1 MAAPDYP
8 HRSRF
13 DAVATPDNLA
23 LMPDAIVI
31 GAGPNG
37 LVAANVLAD
46 AGWGVLVLEAN
57 DEVGGAV
64 RSGELVEAGFTSD
77 LFSAF
82 YPLAV
87 ASRAVTGLRLEEHGL
102 RWRRSALAFA
112 HPTPGGGHAAVATG
126 DVDATA
132 ASCEAYAAGDGDA
145 WRAVYGRWERV
156 GDGLLDALL
165 TPFPPLR
172 AAARLAVRL
181 GPSGVL
187 PFLRFGLLPVRRAG
201 EEEFAGA
208 GGPLLLAGN
217 TLHADFM
224 PESTGGALFGW
235 LLTCLAQQVGF
246 PVPEGGAGQL
256 SRAMARRLEARGGRI
271 ERGTSV
277 ERVVIRGRRAAAV
290 RTADELP
297 AGRAVLA
304 DVSAPRLFLDLVG
317 EEHLP
322 AGLLAGLRRF
332 EWDSGTVKVD
342 WTLDGPIPWEA
353 EPVGEAGTVHVGRD
367 MDELSRHGLA
377 LAIGELPERPFLV
390 LGQYRAIDP
399 SRAPEGKEV
408 AWAYTHVPQRV
419 RNDAAGEGLTGAWD
433 EQESARFA
441 DRMEAQ
447 VERFAPGFRDRIR
460 ARHVFDPPKLQTADA
475 NLAGGALN
483 GGTAQL
489 HQQLV
494 FRPTS
499 GLGRPETPIGGLY
512 LASASAHPGGGVHG
526 ACGANAARAAM
537 AAAPGLRRALAA
549 RLAR

>member
-1 MAAPDYP
+1 
-8 HRSRF
+8 
-13 DAVATPDNLA
+13 
-23 LMPDAIVI
+23 MPDAIVI

-37 LVAANVLAD
+37 LVAANHLAD
-46 AGWGVLVLEAN
+46 AGWDVLVLEAN

-64 RSGELVEAGFTSD
+64 RSGELVEPGFTSD

-87 ASRAVTGLRLEEHGL
+87 ASPAIRALRLEEHGL

-112 HPTPGGGHAAVATG
+112 HPTPGGAHAAVATD

-132 ASCEAYAAGDGDA
+132 ATCEAYGVGDGDA
-145 WRAVYGRWERV
+145 WRALYGRWEDV
-156 GDGLLDALL
+156 GDRLLGALL
-165 TPFPPLR
+165 TPFPPVR
-172 AAARLAVRL
+172 AAARLAARL

-187 PFLRFGLLPVRRAG
+187 PFLRFGVLPVRRAG

-217 TLHADFM
+217 ALHADFL
-224 PESTGGALFGW
+224 PESTGSALFGW
-235 LLTCLAQQVGF
+235 LLASLAQQVGY

-256 SRAMARRLEARGGRI
+256 SAAMARRLEARGGRI
-271 ERGTSV
+271 ECGVRV
-277 ERVVIRGRRAAAV
+277 ARVVVRRGRAVAV
-290 RTADELP
+290 RTADGRELP
-297 AGRAVLA
+297 VGRAVLA
-304 DVSAPRLFLDLVG
+304 DVAAPTLFLELVG

-332 EWDSGTVKVD
+332 DWDSGTVKVD
-342 WTLDGPIPWEA
+342 WTLDAPIPWEA

-367 MDELSRHGLA
+367 MDELSRYALS
-377 LAIGELPERPFLV
+377 LAIGEVPERPFLV
-390 LGQYRAIDP
+390 LGQYSTIDP
-399 SRAPEGKEV
+399 TRAPEGKEV

-419 RNDAAGEGLTGAWD
+419 RGDAAGEGLTGAWD
-433 EQESARFA
+433 ERESDRFA
-441 DRMEAQ
+441 DRVEAQ

-460 ARHVFDPPKLQTADA
+460 ARHVFDPPKLQGADA
-475 NLAGGALN
+475 NLVGGALN
-483 GGTAQL
+483 GGTAQV

-494 FRPTS
+494 LRPAA

-526 ACGANAARAAM
+526 ACGANAARAAL
-537 AAAPGLRRALAA
+537 APAPGLRRALAA

>member
-1 MAAPDYP
+1 
-8 HRSRF
+8 
-13 DAVATPDNLA
+13 
-23 LMPDAIVI
+23 MPDAIVI

-37 LVAANVLAD
+37 LVAANHLVD
-46 AGWGVLVLEAN
+46 AGWDVLVLEAN

-64 RSGELVEAGFTSD
+64 RSGELVEPGFTSD

-87 ASRAVTGLRLEEHGL
+87 ASPAIRALRLEEHGL
-102 RWRRSALAFA
+102 RWCRSALACA
-112 HPTPGGGHAAVATG
+112 HPTPGGAYAAVATD

-132 ASCEAYAAGDGDA
+132 ATCETYAAGDGDA
-145 WRAVYGRWERV
+145 WRALYGRWEEV
-156 GDGLLDALL
+156 GDRLLGALL

-172 AAARLAVRL
+172 AAARLAAKL

-187 PFLRFGLLPVRRAG
+187 PFLRFGVLPVRRAG

-217 TLHADFM
+217 ALHADFL
-224 PESTGGALFGW
+224 PESTGSALFGW
-235 LLTCLAQQVGF
+235 LLASLAQQVGF

-256 SRAMARRLEARGGRI
+256 SGAMARRLEARGGRI
-271 ERGTSV
+271 ERGARV
-277 ERVVIRGRRAAAV
+277 ERVVVRRGHAVAV
-290 RTADELP
+290 RTSDGRELP

-304 DVSAPRLFLDLVG
+304 DVAAPALFLELVG

-353 EPVGEAGTVHVGRD
+353 APVGEAGTVHVGRD
-367 MDELSRHGLA
+367 MDELSRHALS
-377 LAIGELPERPFLV
+377 LAIGEVPERPFLV
-390 LGQYRAIDP
+390 LGQYHAIDP
-399 SRAPEGKEV
+399 TRAPEGKEV

-419 RNDAAGEGLTGAWD
+419 RGDAAEEGLTGAWD
-433 EQESARFA
+433 ERESTVFA
-441 DRMEAQ
+441 DRIEAQ

-460 ARHVFDPPKLQTADA
+460 ARHVFDPPKLQAADA
-475 NLAGGALN
+475 NLVSGALN
-483 GGTAQL
+483 GGTAQI

-494 FRPTS
+494 FRPAS

-526 ACGANAARAAM
+526 ACGANAARAAL

>member
-1 MAAPDYP
+1 M
-8 HRSRF
+8 S
-13 DAVATPDNLA
+13 
-23 LMPDAIVI
+23 DAIVI

-46 AGWGVLVLEAN
+46 AGWDVLVLEAN

-64 RSGELVEAGFTSD
+64 RSGELVEPGFTSD

-87 ASRAVTGLRLEEHGL
+87 VSPAVRALRLEDHGL
-102 RWRRSALAFA
+102 RWRRSALACA
-112 HPTPGGGHAAVATG
+112 HPTPGGAHAAVATG

-132 ASCEAYAAGDGDA
+132 ATCEAYAAGDGDA
-145 WRAVYGRWERV
+145 WRALYGRWEKV
-156 GDGLLDALL
+156 GGGLLAALL
-165 TPFPPLR
+165 TPFPPVR
-172 AAARLAVRL
+172 ASVRLAARL

-187 PFLRFGLLPVRRAG
+187 PFLRFGVLPVRRAG

-217 TLHADFM
+217 ALHADFL
-224 PESTGGALFGW
+224 PESTGSALFGW
-235 LLTCLAQQVGF
+235 LLASLAQQVGF
-246 PVPEGGAGQL
+246 PVPEGGAGSL
-256 SRAMARRLEARGGRI
+256 SGALARRLEARGGRI
-271 ERGTSV
+271 ECGARV
-277 ERVVIRGRRAAAV
+277 ERVVIRRGRAAAV
-290 RTADELP
+290 RTADGRELG

-304 DVSAPRLFLDLVG
+304 DVAAPALFLELVG

-353 EPVGEAGTVHVGRD
+353 APVGEAGTVHVGRD
-367 MDELSRHGLA
+367 LDELSRHALS
-377 LAIGELPERPFLV
+377 LAIGEVPDRPFLV
-390 LGQYRAIDP
+390 LGQYSAIDP
-399 SRAPEGKEV
+399 TRAPQGKEV

-419 RNDAAGEGLTGAWD
+419 RGDAGGEGLTGAWD
-433 EQESARFA
+433 ARESGAFA

-460 ARHVFDPPKLQTADA
+460 ARHVFDPPKLQAADG
-475 NLAGGALN
+475 NLVGGALN
-483 GGTAQL
+483 GGTAQV

-494 FRPTS
+494 FRPAS
-499 GLGRPETPIGGLY
+499 GLGRAETPIGGLY

-537 AAAPGLRRALAA
+537 VAAPGLRRALAA
-549 RLAR
+549 RLVR

>member
-1 MAAPDYP
+1 
-8 HRSRF
+8 
-13 DAVATPDNLA
+13 
-23 LMPDAIVI
+23 MPDAIVI

-37 LVAANVLAD
+37 LVAANVLVD
-46 AGWGVLVLEAN
+46 AGWEVVVLEAN

-64 RSGELVEAGFTSD
+64 RSGELVEPGFTSD

-82 YPLAV
+82 YPMAV
-87 ASRAVTGLRLEEHGL
+87 ASPAIRALRLEEHGL
-102 RWRRSALAFA
+102 RWRRSPLAFA
-112 HPTPGGGHAAVATG
+112 HPTPGGAHAAVATG

-132 ASCEAYAAGDGDA
+132 ATRESYAVGDGDA
-145 WRAVYGRWERV
+145 WRALYGRWERV
-156 GDGLLDALL
+156 GDGLMDALL

-172 AAARLAVRL
+172 ASARLAARL

-217 TLHADFM
+217 ALHADFM
-224 PESTGGALFGW
+224 PESTGSALFGW
-235 LLTCLAQQVGF
+235 LLTSLAQQVGF

-256 SRAMARRLEARGGRI
+256 SRALARRIEAGGGRV
-271 ERGTSV
+271 ECGARV
-277 ERVVIRGRRAAAV
+277 ERVVVRGGRAVAV
-290 RTADELP
+290 RTAEGREIP

-304 DVSAPRLFLDLVG
+304 DVGAPALFLDLVG

-332 EWDSGTVKVD
+332 EWDCGTVKVD

-353 EPVGEAGTVHVGRD
+353 AAVGEAGTVHVGRD
-367 MDELSRHGLA
+367 LDELSRHALA
-377 LAIGELPERPFLV
+377 LATGRLPDRPFLV
-390 LGQYRAIDP
+390 LGQYSAIDP
-399 SRAPEGKEV
+399 TRAPQGKEV

-419 RNDAAGEGLTGAWD
+419 RGDAGGEGLTGAWD
-433 EQESARFA
+433 ARESGAFA

-460 ARHVFDPPKLQTADA
+460 ARHVFDPPKLQAADG
-475 NLAGGALN
+475 NLVGGALN
-483 GGTAQL
+483 GGTAQV

-494 FRPTS
+494 FRPAS
-499 GLGRPETPIGGLY
+499 GLGRAETPIGGLY
-512 LASASAHPGGGVHG
+512 LASASAHPGGGV
-526 ACGANAARAAM
+526 
-537 AAAPGLRRALAA
+537 
-549 RLAR
+549 